1 MTIKRFGEGTDLDD
15 EALVLFENFGITVY
29 LAQLYEGF
37 LSNILTGLERLGA
50 IEIPKEARRDNIGY
64 VDENLGSML
73 RILLDQSQVDRDT
86 IKLLRKAHFQRNL
99 LVHRFMLE
107 NIQDT
112 LNSTGRRSVN
122 DKLASLRTNIGKAMH
137 IAMQISVAVWKDLG
151 IDPDE
156 AQRKILDIRRLA
168 KESDLEG
175 LTQD

>member
-1 MTIKRFGEGTDLDD
+1 MTIKRFSEGSDLDD
-15 EALVLFENFGITVY
+15 EALILFENFGITVY

-50 IEIPKEARRDNIGY
+50 IEIPKEARRDTIGY

-73 RILLDQSQVDRDT
+73 RILLAQSQVDKATVR
-86 IKLLRKAHFQRNL
+86 LLRKAHFQRNL

-112 LNSTGRRSVN
+112 LNSAGRRSVN
-122 DKLASLRTNIGKAMH
+122 DKLTNLRSNIGKAMN
-137 IAMQISVAVWKDLG
+137 IAMQISVGVWKQLG

-156 AQRKILDIRRLA
+156 ANQRIQEMRQLA
-168 KESDLEG
+168 KDSDTKG
-175 LTQD
+175 LTEE

>member
-1 MTIKRFGEGTDLDD
+1 MTIKRFGEGSDLDD
-15 EALVLFENFGITVY
+15 EALILFENFGITVY

-73 RILLDQSQVDRDT
+73 RILLDQSQVDRAT
-86 IKLLRKAHFQRNL
+86 IRLLRKAHFQRNL

-107 NIQDT
+107 NIHDT
-112 LNSTGRRSVN
+112 LNSAGRRSVN

-137 IAMQISVAVWKDLG
+137 IAMQISIAVWKELG

-156 AQRKILDIRRLA
+156 ANKRIQEMRRLA
-168 KESDLEG
+168 KQSNIEG
-175 LTQD
+175 LTEE